1 MPSTLVLHPQFEYWP
16 SMKVKGP
23 VCENGVVMWQQER
36 TTCWPTPLPSTA
48 GTGLLFQAGG
58 PSSGCSQDASKKD
71 TPNPVTG
78 SDWIIC
84 LFRAA
89 SVFCPRVRVG
99 LNPKEWQIIL
109 IYKGLVSIISPPVIT
124 LTLPPVFY
132 FFHVISPFNQG
143 RHLTSWT
150 GRKAKINSIEF

>member
-1 MPSTLVLHPQFEYWP
+1 MR
-16 SMKVKGP
+16 VKGP
-23 VCENGVVMWQQER
+23 VCENGVVMWQQKR
-36 TTCWPTPLPSTA
+36 TTCWPTSLHCTA
-48 GTGLLFQAGG
+48 GTAVLFQAGG
-58 PSSGCSQDASKKD
+58 PSSGCSQDTSKKD
-71 TPNPVTG
+71 TKNPITG

-89 SVFCPRVRVG
+89 SICCPRLRAG

-109 IYKGLVSIISPPVIT
+109 IYKGLVSIISSPVIP

-132 FFHVISPFNQG
+132 FFLHVISPFNQATY
-143 RHLTSWT
+143 LISWT